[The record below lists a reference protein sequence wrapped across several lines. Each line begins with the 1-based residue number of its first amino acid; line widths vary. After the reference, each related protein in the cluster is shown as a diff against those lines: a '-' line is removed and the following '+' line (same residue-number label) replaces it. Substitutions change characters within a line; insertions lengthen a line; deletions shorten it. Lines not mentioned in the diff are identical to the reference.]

1 MYATI
6 QPRLI
11 ALLNDDH
18 SDSLGSYPRFDLP
31 PLQDPNILKASGR
44 PSILEPAASRNDE
57 QSVPGSQST
66 ILSYDGDS
74 PGSHN
79 KSTAKSSI
87 EPSAKS
93 SVIDSSVGE
102 PSAQSLRKI
111 LSDDS
116 EITHPS
122 ATRKRQRL
130 ENRSGDFVQL
140 PQPPRKQK
148 AVKQRLPGNKNP
160 GNKRV
165 GVQARKKW
173 TDEETRNLILGVQ
186 KHGIGNW
193 KSIFEDKELTFN
205 GRTPVHIKDRFRTCF
220 PGALQN
226 DNIIRPISKASR
238 KPSDSSKPHMDPSSI
253 ATREE
258 DSSNSSDD
266 STVNEKPNGPQAKS
280 SKKPRPHRK
289 YFDDLVEQGVVQAFP
304 KSTRR
309 GRRLFTEEEDKNIK
323 KGVETYGQSSWTL
336 IQRDPKFGL
345 ESRKPTDIRDRF
357 RNLFRDKCNVDEEGE
372 NPRNSASATAS
383 FEIQPLNGSL
393 SLPTQESLSQDRMFG
408 PVQYYPDIGIP
419 KQAMQPPSFN
429 FRGSF
434 TEFLGPLPV
443 TDAAD
448 AFSFPP
454 SFDWQDNTAPF
465 SSTIGEM
472 DISRLL
478 LDDSWATDPNSN
490 LKQKQS
496 VTDISSV
503 LGCTGS
509 VGQRFILLLAQHPH
523 FKLHAVGASSRSAGK
538 KYKDAVKWKQA
549 SPMGADI
556 AELVVKDC
564 KSSEFADCDVV
575 FSGLDAEFAGEIEME
590 FVKAN
595 IPIFSNAKNYRKDPM
610 VPLVVPT
617 VNLPHFD
624 VIPAQRKKLGLGKG
638 FLVCNSNCAVIGLVI
653 PFAALQKAFGPVSQ
667 VSVVTMQAVSGAGY
681 PGVSSMDMIDNVVP
695 FISGEEDKLEN
706 EAQKI
711 LGGVNAEVSGF
722 AEQKELKISAACNRV
737 PVLDG
742 HTACVSLKFERR
754 PPPSAEQV
762 KQAMRD
768 YVSEAQELGCPSA
781 PQNAILVMDEPDR
794 PQPRLDR
801 DTQKGYTVS
810 VGRVREDES
819 EIFDIKFV
827 ALSHNTVIGAAGSSI
842 LNAEAAVLK
851 GYIE

>member
-18 SDSLGSYPRFDLP
+18 SDTPGPYPRFDLP

-44 PSILEPAASRNDE
+44 PSILEPAASRNDK
-57 QSVPGSQST
+57 QPATGSQPK

-74 PGSHN
+74 PGSHHKTN
-79 KSTAKSSI
+79 AKSS
-87 EPSAKS
+87 SQAAVNS

-122 ATRKRQRL
+122 ASRKRQRL
-130 ENRSGDFVQL
+130 ENRSVDFVQL

-148 AVKQRLPGNKNP
+148 AVKRVVPPIIIGLHEPPPNQAAVFPPIASSSFHDSHGRNTLNTSTNEAKEDISTNVQAKQPKLPEGLPGNKP
-160 GNKRV
+160 SGNKRV

-226 DNIIRPISKASR
+226 DNIIKPISKVNR
-238 KPSDSSKPHMDPSSI
+238 KPSDSSKSHADPSSI
-253 ATREE
+253 TTREE
-258 DSSNSSDD
+258 DSSDSSDD
-266 STVNEKPNGPQAKS
+266 SAVNEKMNGPQVKP
-280 SKKPRPHRK
+280 SKKPRAHRK
-289 YFDDLVEQGVVQAFP
+289 YFDDLVEQGVVKAFP

-357 RNLFRDKCNVDEEGE
+357 RNLFRDKSNNNVDEEGE
-372 NPRNSASATAS
+372 NPRNSTSATAL
-383 FEIQPLNGSL
+383 FEIQPLSSSL

-408 PVQYYPDIGIP
+408 PVQYYPDIGIS

-454 SFDWQDNTAPF
+454 SFDWQDNTVPF

-478 LDDSWATDPNSN
+478 LDDSWPAEPNSN

-496 VTDISSV
+496 VTDISSI
-503 LGCTGS
+503 C
-509 VGQRFILLLAQHPH
+509 
-523 FKLHAVGASSRSAGK
+523 SA
-538 KYKDAVKWKQA
+538 
-549 SPMGADI
+549 I
-556 AELVVKDC
+556 
-564 KSSEFADCDVV
+564 
-575 FSGLDAEFAGEIEME
+575 
-590 FVKAN
+590 
-595 IPIFSNAKNYRKDPM
+595 
-610 VPLVVPT
+610 
-617 VNLPHFD
+617 
-624 VIPAQRKKLGLGKG
+624 
-638 FLVCNSNCAVIGLVI
+638 
-653 PFAALQKAFGPVSQ
+653 
-667 VSVVTMQAVSGAGY
+667 
-681 PGVSSMDMIDNVVP
+681 
-695 FISGEEDKLEN
+695 
-706 EAQKI
+706 
-711 LGGVNAEVSGF
+711 
-722 AEQKELKISAACNRV
+722 
-737 PVLDG
+737 
-742 HTACVSLKFERR
+742 
-754 PPPSAEQV
+754 PPPVPPLMS
-762 KQAMRD
+762 
-768 YVSEAQELGCPSA
+768 
-781 PQNAILVMDEPDR
+781 N
-794 PQPRLDR
+794 
-801 DTQKGYTVS
+801 
-810 VGRVREDES
+810 
-819 EIFDIKFV
+819 
-827 ALSHNTVIGAAGSSI
+827 HNVPGM
-842 LNAEAAVLK
+842 
-851 GYIE
+851 

>member
-18 SDSLGSYPRFDLP
+18 SDGPGSYPRFDLP

-44 PSILEPAASRNDE
+44 PSILEPAASRNDK
-57 QSVPGSQST
+57 QPAPGSQPK

-74 PGSHN
+74 PSSHN
-79 KSTAKSSI
+79 KPRAKSTNQAAAN
-87 EPSAKS
+87 P

-102 PSAQSLRKI
+102 PSAQSLQKI

-122 ATRKRQRL
+122 TSRKRQRL

-148 AVKQRLPGNKNP
+148 AVKRVVPPIIIGLHEPPPNQAALFPPIASSSFHDSHGRNTLNTSTNEANEDTPTSVQARKPTPPDNLPGNKP
-160 GNKRV
+160 SGNKRV

-226 DNIIRPISKASR
+226 DHIIKPISKANR
-238 KPSDSSKPHMDPSSI
+238 KPPGSSKSQTDPSSI
-253 ATREE
+253 ATGEE

-266 STVNEKPNGPQAKS
+266 STVNEKLNS
-280 SKKPRPHRK
+280 SQIKTKKPRAHRK

-323 KGVETYGQSSWTL
+323 RGVEMYGQSSWTL
-336 IQRDPKFGL
+336 IQRDARFGL

-357 RNLFRDKCNVDEEGE
+357 RNLYRDKCNVEEEGE
-372 NPRNSASATAS
+372 NLKTSAAPTTLL
-383 FEIQPLNGSL
+383 EMQPLSGSL
-393 SLPTQESLSQDRMFG
+393 LLPTQESLSQDRMFG
-408 PVQYYPDIGIP
+408 PVQYYPDIGIS

-448 AFSFPP
+448 PFSFPP
-454 SFDWQDNTAPF
+454 SFDWQDNTVPF

-496 VTDISSV
+496 VTDISSI
-503 LGCTGS
+503 C
-509 VGQRFILLLAQHPH
+509 
-523 FKLHAVGASSRSAGK
+523 SA
-538 KYKDAVKWKQA
+538 
-549 SPMGADI
+549 I
-556 AELVVKDC
+556 
-564 KSSEFADCDVV
+564 
-575 FSGLDAEFAGEIEME
+575 
-590 FVKAN
+590 
-595 IPIFSNAKNYRKDPM
+595 
-610 VPLVVPT
+610 
-617 VNLPHFD
+617 
-624 VIPAQRKKLGLGKG
+624 
-638 FLVCNSNCAVIGLVI
+638 
-653 PFAALQKAFGPVSQ
+653 
-667 VSVVTMQAVSGAGY
+667 
-681 PGVSSMDMIDNVVP
+681 
-695 FISGEEDKLEN
+695 
-706 EAQKI
+706 
-711 LGGVNAEVSGF
+711 
-722 AEQKELKISAACNRV
+722 
-737 PVLDG
+737 
-742 HTACVSLKFERR
+742 
-754 PPPSAEQV
+754 PPPV
-762 KQAMRD
+762 
-768 YVSEAQELGCPSA
+768 
-781 PQNAILVMDEPDR
+781 PQLTSNHN
-794 PQPRLDR
+794 
-801 DTQKGYTVS
+801 
-810 VGRVREDES
+810 
-819 EIFDIKFV
+819 V
-827 ALSHNTVIGAAGSSI
+827 AGT
-842 LNAEAAVLK
+842 
-851 GYIE
+851 

>member
-18 SDSLGSYPRFDLP
+18 SDSSGSYPRFDLP

-44 PSILEPAASRNDE
+44 PSILEPAASRNDK
-57 QSVPGSQST
+57 QSAPGSQSK

-79 KSTAKSSI
+79 KTRDKSS
-87 EPSAKS
+87 SQVATNS

-122 ATRKRQRL
+122 ASRKRQRL

-148 AVKQRLPGNKNP
+148 AVKRVVPPIIIGLHEPPPNQAALFPPIASSSFHDSHGRNTLNTSANEAKEDITTKVQAKQPDPPESLQGSKP
-160 GNKRV
+160 SSNKRA

-173 TDEETRNLILGVQ
+173 TDEETKNLILGVQ

-226 DNIIRPISKASR
+226 DNSIKPTSSANR
-238 KPSDSSKPHMDPSSI
+238 KSSDSSKPLTNPSSL
-253 ATREE
+253 AARED

-266 STVNEKPNGPQAKS
+266 STVNEKPADPQVKPT
-280 SKKPRPHRK
+280 KKPRAHRK

-323 KGVETYGQSSWTL
+323 KGVEMYGHSSWTL
-336 IQRDPKFGL
+336 IQRDPRFGL

-357 RNLFRDKCNVDEEGE
+357 RNIFRDKCNVDEEGE
-372 NPRNSASATAS
+372 NPKHSASVTTS
-383 FEIQPLNGSL
+383 FESQHLSSSL
-393 SLPTQESLSQDRMFG
+393 SLPTQESLSQERMFG
-408 PVQYYPDIGIP
+408 PVQYYTDIGIT

-454 SFDWQDNTAPF
+454 SFDWQDNTVPF

-496 VTDISSV
+496 VTDISSI
-503 LGCTGS
+503 C
-509 VGQRFILLLAQHPH
+509 
-523 FKLHAVGASSRSAGK
+523 SA
-538 KYKDAVKWKQA
+538 
-549 SPMGADI
+549 I
-556 AELVVKDC
+556 
-564 KSSEFADCDVV
+564 
-575 FSGLDAEFAGEIEME
+575 
-590 FVKAN
+590 
-595 IPIFSNAKNYRKDPM
+595 
-610 VPLVVPT
+610 
-617 VNLPHFD
+617 
-624 VIPAQRKKLGLGKG
+624 
-638 FLVCNSNCAVIGLVI
+638 
-653 PFAALQKAFGPVSQ
+653 
-667 VSVVTMQAVSGAGY
+667 
-681 PGVSSMDMIDNVVP
+681 
-695 FISGEEDKLEN
+695 
-706 EAQKI
+706 
-711 LGGVNAEVSGF
+711 
-722 AEQKELKISAACNRV
+722 
-737 PVLDG
+737 
-742 HTACVSLKFERR
+742 
-754 PPPSAEQV
+754 PPPV
-762 KQAMRD
+762 
-768 YVSEAQELGCPSA
+768 
-781 PQNAILVMDEPDR
+781 PQLMSNHN
-794 PQPRLDR
+794 
-801 DTQKGYTVS
+801 
-810 VGRVREDES
+810 
-819 EIFDIKFV
+819 V
-827 ALSHNTVIGAAGSSI
+827 AGM
-842 LNAEAAVLK
+842 
-851 GYIE
+851 

>member
-18 SDSLGSYPRFDLP
+18 SDGPGSYPRFDLP

-44 PSILEPAASRNDE
+44 PSILEPAASRNDK
-57 QSVPGSQST
+57 QSAPGSQQKT
-66 ILSYDGDS
+66 LCYDGDS
-74 PGSHN
+74 PASHN
-79 KSTAKSSI
+79 KTGVKPSSQAAAN
-87 EPSAKS
+87 PSI
-93 SVIDSSVGE
+93 IDSSMGE

-122 ATRKRQRL
+122 VSRKRQRL

-148 AVKQRLPGNKNP
+148 AVKRVVPPIIIGLHEPPPNQAALFPPIASSSFHDSHGRNTLNTSTNEANEDMPTKVQARKPNPPENLPGNKP
-160 GNKRV
+160 SNKRV

-226 DNIIRPISKASR
+226 DSIIKPTSKANH
-238 KPSDSSKPHMDPSSI
+238 KQPNSSKSQTDPSSI
-253 ATREE
+253 ATGEE

-266 STVNEKPNGPQAKS
+266 STVNEKRSSPQVKT
-280 SKKPRPHRK
+280 KKPRAHRK

-323 KGVETYGQSSWTL
+323 KGVEMYGQSSWTL
-336 IQRDPKFGL
+336 IQRDARFGL

-357 RNLFRDKCNVDEEGE
+357 RNIYRDKCNVDEEGE
-372 NPRNSASATAS
+372 NPKNSSAPTTLL
-383 FEIQPLNGSL
+383 EIQSLSGSL
-393 SLPTQESLSQDRMFG
+393 SLPTQESLSQDRTLG
-408 PVQYYPDIGIP
+408 PVQYYPDIGIS

-448 AFSFPP
+448 PFSFPP
-454 SFDWQDNTAPF
+454 SFDWQDNTVPF

-496 VTDISSV
+496 VTDISSI
-503 LGCTGS
+503 C
-509 VGQRFILLLAQHPH
+509 
-523 FKLHAVGASSRSAGK
+523 SA
-538 KYKDAVKWKQA
+538 
-549 SPMGADI
+549 I
-556 AELVVKDC
+556 
-564 KSSEFADCDVV
+564 
-575 FSGLDAEFAGEIEME
+575 
-590 FVKAN
+590 
-595 IPIFSNAKNYRKDPM
+595 
-610 VPLVVPT
+610 
-617 VNLPHFD
+617 
-624 VIPAQRKKLGLGKG
+624 
-638 FLVCNSNCAVIGLVI
+638 
-653 PFAALQKAFGPVSQ
+653 
-667 VSVVTMQAVSGAGY
+667 
-681 PGVSSMDMIDNVVP
+681 
-695 FISGEEDKLEN
+695 
-706 EAQKI
+706 
-711 LGGVNAEVSGF
+711 
-722 AEQKELKISAACNRV
+722 
-737 PVLDG
+737 
-742 HTACVSLKFERR
+742 
-754 PPPSAEQV
+754 PPPV
-762 KQAMRD
+762 
-768 YVSEAQELGCPSA
+768 
-781 PQNAILVMDEPDR
+781 PQLTPNHN
-794 PQPRLDR
+794 
-801 DTQKGYTVS
+801 
-810 VGRVREDES
+810 
-819 EIFDIKFV
+819 V
-827 ALSHNTVIGAAGSSI
+827 AGT
-842 LNAEAAVLK
+842 
-851 GYIE
+851 

>member
-57 QSVPGSQST
+57 QSVPGSQPT

-79 KSTAKSSI
+79 KTRAKSSTQ
-87 EPSAKS
+87 PAAKS

-148 AVKQRLPGNKNP
+148 AVKRVVPPIIIGLHEPPPNQAALFPPIASSSFHDSHGRNTLNTSANEAKEDISTKVQAKQPKPPERLPGNKTP

-226 DNIIRPISKASR
+226 DNNIKPISKASR
-238 KPSDSSKPHMDPSSI
+238 KPSNSSKLHMDPSSI
-253 ATREE
+253 AAREE

-280 SKKPRPHRK
+280 SKKPRAHRK

-357 RNLFRDKCNVDEEGE
+357 RNLFRDKCNVDEDGE
-372 NPRNSASATAS
+372 NTRNSASATAS

-408 PVQYYPDIGIP
+408 PVQYHPDIGIP

-465 SSTIGEM
+465 SNTIGEM

-496 VTDISSV
+496 VTDISSI
-503 LGCTGS
+503 CST
-509 VGQRFILLLAQHPH
+509 I
-523 FKLHAVGASSRSAGK
+523 
-538 KYKDAVKWKQA
+538 
-549 SPMGADI
+549 
-556 AELVVKDC
+556 
-564 KSSEFADCDVV
+564 
-575 FSGLDAEFAGEIEME
+575 
-590 FVKAN
+590 
-595 IPIFSNAKNYRKDPM
+595 
-610 VPLVVPT
+610 
-617 VNLPHFD
+617 
-624 VIPAQRKKLGLGKG
+624 
-638 FLVCNSNCAVIGLVI
+638 
-653 PFAALQKAFGPVSQ
+653 
-667 VSVVTMQAVSGAGY
+667 
-681 PGVSSMDMIDNVVP
+681 
-695 FISGEEDKLEN
+695 
-706 EAQKI
+706 
-711 LGGVNAEVSGF
+711 
-722 AEQKELKISAACNRV
+722 
-737 PVLDG
+737 
-742 HTACVSLKFERR
+742 
-754 PPPSAEQV
+754 PPPI
-762 KQAMRD
+762 
-768 YVSEAQELGCPSA
+768 
-781 PQNAILVMDEPDR
+781 PQLMSN
-794 PQPRLDR
+794 
-801 DTQKGYTVS
+801 
-810 VGRVREDES
+810 
-819 EIFDIKFV
+819 
-827 ALSHNTVIGAAGSSI
+827 HNVPGM
-842 LNAEAAVLK
+842 
-851 GYIE
+851 

>member
-18 SDSLGSYPRFDLP
+18 SDSPGSYPRFDLP

-44 PSILEPAASRNDE
+44 PSILEPAASRNDK
-57 QSVPGSQST
+57 QSAPGSQSK

-79 KSTAKSSI
+79 KTRAKSNGQ
-87 EPSAKS
+87 AVVMNS
-93 SVIDSSVGE
+93 SVVDSSVGE
-102 PSAQSLRKI
+102 PPAQSLRKI

-116 EITHPS
+116 EITHTS
-122 ATRKRQRL
+122 ASRKRQRL

-140 PQPPRKQK
+140 PQPPRKEK
-148 AVKQRLPGNKNP
+148 AVKRVVPPIIIGLHEPPPNQAALFPPIASSSFHDSHGRNTLNTSASEAKEDISTTVQAKQPTPPEGLPGNKTS

-226 DNIIRPISKASR
+226 DNITRPVSKVNV
-238 KPSDSSKPHMDPSSI
+238 KPSKSSTSHTNPSHTNPSSV

-266 STVNEKPNGPQAKS
+266 SAVNEKSNGPQVKS
-280 SKKPRPHRK
+280 SKKPRAHRK
-289 YFDDLVEQGVVQAFP
+289 YFDDLVEQGVVKAFP

-323 KGVETYGQSSWTL
+323 KGVEKYGQSSWTL
-336 IQRDPKFGL
+336 IQRDPRFGL

-357 RNLFRDKCNVDEEGE
+357 RNLFRDKCNFDEEDE
-372 NPRNSASATAS
+372 NPTNATSSTAL
-383 FEIQPLNGSL
+383 FETQPLSGSL

-408 PVQYYPDIGIP
+408 PIQYYSEIGIS

-454 SFDWQDNTAPF
+454 SFDWQDNTVPF
-465 SSTIGEM
+465 SSSIGEM

-478 LDDSWATDPNSN
+478 LDDSWAADPNSN

-496 VTDISSV
+496 VTDISSI
-503 LGCTGS
+503 C
-509 VGQRFILLLAQHPH
+509 
-523 FKLHAVGASSRSAGK
+523 SA
-538 KYKDAVKWKQA
+538 
-549 SPMGADI
+549 I
-556 AELVVKDC
+556 
-564 KSSEFADCDVV
+564 
-575 FSGLDAEFAGEIEME
+575 
-590 FVKAN
+590 
-595 IPIFSNAKNYRKDPM
+595 
-610 VPLVVPT
+610 
-617 VNLPHFD
+617 
-624 VIPAQRKKLGLGKG
+624 
-638 FLVCNSNCAVIGLVI
+638 
-653 PFAALQKAFGPVSQ
+653 
-667 VSVVTMQAVSGAGY
+667 
-681 PGVSSMDMIDNVVP
+681 
-695 FISGEEDKLEN
+695 
-706 EAQKI
+706 
-711 LGGVNAEVSGF
+711 
-722 AEQKELKISAACNRV
+722 
-737 PVLDG
+737 
-742 HTACVSLKFERR
+742 
-754 PPPSAEQV
+754 PPPV
-762 KQAMRD
+762 
-768 YVSEAQELGCPSA
+768 
-781 PQNAILVMDEPDR
+781 PQLM
-794 PQPRLDR
+794 
-801 DTQKGYTVS
+801 S
-810 VGRVREDES
+810 
-819 EIFDIKFV
+819 
-827 ALSHNTVIGAAGSSI
+827 SHNVPGM
-842 LNAEAAVLK
+842 
-851 GYIE
+851 